1 MRRSWQLSRVAVLST
16 ACLGLVLGGC
26 KTDQATHHAEQLDS
40 GVSSGH
46 DQTVYPS
53 RPSAPEQSSSQASAP
68 AAAASR
74 LVHANDHRPLIV
86 CFGDSLTAGYGT
98 DAGESYPDDLQTL
111 LDQAGYPYRVVNEG
125 ISGNTTKDG
134 LDRVADVIA
143 MKPAVVVLEFGGNDG
158 LRGLPIKDSRANLD
172 AMLAKLTA
180 ATPGTPKIRVMLAG
194 ITLPPDYGP
203 DYIAQFRDSYVVL
216 AKKYKVPLLPFLL
229 KGVYG
234 VPGMMQ
240 ADETHATKAGNA
252 VVAGNVMGV
261 LTPLLKK

>member
-1 MRRSWQLSRVAVLST
+1 MQRSWQSSRVAVRST
-16 ACLGLVLGGC
+16 AWLGLVLSGC
-26 KTDQATHHAEQLDS
+26 LAAGCRTDQATHHAEQLDS
-40 GVSSGH
+40 NVSSGH

-53 RPSAPEQSSSQASAP
+53 RPSAPEKASAP
-68 AAAASR
+68 AAAAGHA
-74 LVHANDHRPLIV
+74 VDANDHRPLIV

-98 DAGESYPDDLQTL
+98 DPGESYPDDLQAL
-111 LDQAGYPYRVVNEG
+111 LDKAGYHYRVVNEG

-134 LDRVADVIA
+134 LDRVGDVIA

-172 AMLAKLTA
+172 AMLARLTA
-180 ATPGTPKIRVMLAG
+180 ATPKIRVMLAG

-203 DYIAQFRDSYVVL
+203 DYIAQFNDSYVVL